1 MAPTR
6 AVEPDLL
13 PGADPSRP
21 LTVSEVA
28 ELIDQAVR
36 EEVGEVWVEGEIR
49 DFRFSAAGHA
59 YCTLTDGQA
68 GLNLTIFSRVPKPDG
83 LEDGAR
89 VLVLGSPQYYG
100 PYARLSVIV
109 EEVHLSGEG
118 ALWARIEKIRQKLA
132 SEGLFDEERKR
143 PLPLLPAAVGVV
155 CGFDAAVEHDIRDA
169 TEKRFPGYP
178 LVFEKVTVQ
187 GERAVPEIVRAMRR
201 LASHPL
207 IEVIILARGGGSLA
221 DMMPFYD
228 EGLCRAIAECPVPVV
243 SAIGHE
249 KDNPLTDLVADHRSS
264 TPSRAAMEVI
274 PDERQLRDRLAQAA
288 DAIHHSVARRIQLL
302 DSRLALL
309 DPSRT
314 FRDHY
319 LADRLIRLR
328 ELRALLAEAS
338 PTAALERA
346 LARLAEARLGEL
358 LGLRLA
364 SASASLESLGAALA
378 ALGPEATLARGY
390 AVVWD
395 SQGRIV
401 RHPEQA
407 PEGEMLAVRVAG
419 GRLDAVSRGPS
430 RGSDSGTQMAGDRL
444 GWPRAGSPMSP
455 RSERRTQDELD
466 EARK

>member
-1 MAPTR
+1 MASTR
-6 AVEPDLL
+6 AVDPDFVD
-13 PGADPSRP
+13 GTDPSHP

-28 ELIDQAVR
+28 ELIDRALR
-36 EEVGEVWVEGEIR
+36 EEVGEVWVEGEVR
-49 DFRFSAAGHA
+49 DLRFSAAGHA
-59 YCTLTDGQA
+59 YCTITDGQA
-68 GLNLTIFSRVPKPDG
+68 GLNLTIFSRVPRPDG

-100 PYARLSVIV
+100 PYARLSLIV
-109 EEVHLSGEG
+109 EEVHLAGEG

-132 SEGLFDEERKR
+132 AEGLFDDERKR
-143 PLPLLPAAVGVV
+143 PLPLLPTAVGVV

-178 LVFEKVTVQ
+178 LVFERVTVQ
-187 GERAVPEIVRAMRR
+187 GERAVSEIVQAMRR
-201 LASHPL
+201 LASHPQV
-207 IEVIILARGGGSLA
+207 EVIILARGGGSLA

-228 EGLCRAIAECPVPVV
+228 ESLCRAIAECPVPVV

-264 TPSRAAMEVI
+264 TPSRAAIEVV
-274 PDERQLRDRLAQAA
+274 PDERQLRDRLAQAS
-288 DAIHHSVARRIQLL
+288 DAIHHSVARRVQVL

-314 FRDHY
+314 LRDLY
-319 LADRLIRLR
+319 LAERLIRLR

-346 LARLAEARLGEL
+346 LARLGEARLGEF
-358 LGLRLA
+358 LGRRLE
-364 SASASLESLGAALA
+364 SAAASLESLGAALA

-401 RHPEQA
+401 RHPDQA
-407 PEGEMLAVRVAG
+407 PAGEELAVRVAD
-419 GRLDAVSRGPS
+419 GRLYAVSRGPS
-430 RGSDSGTQMAGDRL
+430 GVPDSGR
-444 GWPRAGSPMSP
+444 
-455 RSERRTQDELD
+455 
-466 EARK
+466 